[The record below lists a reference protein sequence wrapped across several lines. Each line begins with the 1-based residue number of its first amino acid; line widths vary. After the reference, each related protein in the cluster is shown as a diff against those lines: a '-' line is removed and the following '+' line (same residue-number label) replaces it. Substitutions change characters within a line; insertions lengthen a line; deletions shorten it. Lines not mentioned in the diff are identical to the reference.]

1 MQFWKVD
8 ENTFQCMVTTEDL
21 QSAGMQIIDIITD
34 KDKLSGLLF
43 AVLQE
48 AEQEIGYNAGTHGI
62 IVSFC
67 LVNAGS
73 VVLTFHTCEEGA
85 VCDRMLQK
93 VSPVPGNT
101 LTAAAGD
108 IYGYSSMYRCTENEM
123 IFCFKSFKDLERYA
137 SAYPFDTSVVNTVY
151 KDDANGIYYLC
162 FDIGSMNPGEI
173 DVMLFFTLE
182 YAVPCSGWNN
192 FHRYCDEHFT
202 CLIKSNALEK
212 NIRVCCLV

>member
-1 MQFWKVD
+1 MQFLKVD

-21 QSAGMQIIDIITD
+21 QFAGMQIIDIITD

-48 AEQEIGYNAGTHGI
+48 AKQEIGFNTDSQGI
-62 IVSFC
+62 MVSFH
-67 LVNAGS
+67 LVDAGS
-73 VVLTFHTCEEGA
+73 VVLTFHICEEDA
-85 VCDRMLQK
+85 VCSGMLQE
-93 VSPVPGNT
+93 VSQMPGNT
-101 LTAAAGD
+101 LTTATGD
-108 IYGYSSMYRCTENEM
+108 ICGSSSPYGYSGNKI

-137 SAYPFDTSVVNTVY
+137 SAYPFDMSVVNTVY

-162 FDIGSMNPGEI
+162 FDIGNASPGEI
-173 DVMLFFTLE
+173 DEMLFFTLE
-182 YAVPCSGWNN
+182 YAGHCSGWDN

-212 NIRVCCLV
+212 IAEFAV

>member
-1 MQFWKVD
+1 MQFRKVD

-21 QSAGMQIIDIITD
+21 QFAGMQIIDIITD

-48 AEQEIGYNAGTHGI
+48 AEQEIGFSAGGQGI
-62 IVSFC
+62 MVSFR
-67 LVNAGS
+67 LNGAGS
-73 VVLTFHTCEEGA
+73 VVLTFHICEDGDA
-85 VCDRMLQK
+85 CDGLLQEDFT
-93 VSPVPGNT
+93 VPGT
-101 LTAAAGD
+101 ILTTASEGMCK
-108 IYGYSSMYRCTENEM
+108 SSGTYRCTGNEM

-137 SAYPFDTSVVNTVY
+137 FAYPFDTSVVNTVY
-151 KDDANGIYYLC
+151 KDDANDIYYLC
-162 FDIGSMNPGEI
+162 FDIGSMNPGKI
-173 DVMLFFTLE
+173 DGMLFFTLE

-212 NIRVCCLV
+212 ISEFAV